1 LFFKTYISRAD
12 PVSGGGLDRVLE
24 FGLGPVAGDDLREG
38 GVPGDGDGGS
48 DGQENKDDSG
58 KIIAFLMKDIT
69 FSKTG
74 ITGENFVELRIFFSI
89 NPFLTTTSFV
99 TSH

>member
-1 LFFKTYISRAD
+1 MSYIFVFKKTYISRAD

-48 DGQENKDDSG
+48 DGQDNKDDSG
-58 KIIAFLMKDIT
+58 KIIAFLMKGIT
-69 FSKTG
+69 FSKKQ
-74 ITGENFVELRIFFSI
+74 V
-89 NPFLTTTSFV
+89 
-99 TSH
+99 

>member
-1 LFFKTYISRAD
+1 LFFKTYIARTD

-24 FGLGPVAGDDLREG
+24 LGLRPVAGDDLREG
-38 GVPGDGDGGS
+38 GRLGEGDGGP
-48 DGQENKDDSG
+48 DGQENEDNSG
-58 KIIAFLMKDIT
+58 KIIAFLMKGIT

-89 NPFLTTTSFV
+89 KPF
-99 TSH
+99 